1 MVDPLFGDRM
11 FSFLRLA
18 LPVLAAVAVA
28 IPAAAQDGFVPLARV
43 AAETGYTYAWLPGE
57 AAVSLTRPG
66 VAVVF
71 RAGDM
76 LYSVGDRVISAD
88 RAPEFDGTDLVVSP
102 ATVAA
107 LRSIALAFPAPP
119 PPRAAVPEA
128 TSASGALTVDVTFV
142 PGREAV
148 AVRGRGP
155 ADLPITI
162 TLTGEVSRDLPVLV
176 LSRTSVRTDA
186 DGMFYAVI
194 GTVNGP
200 PPGTAIVATATS
212 LPGVAPASKRII
224 VTHISP
230 LITSSPLDQLPQ

>member
-1 MVDPLFGDRM
+1 M

-18 LPVLAAVAVA
+18 IPIVATVALAL
-28 IPAAAQDGFVPLARV
+28 PAAAAERSVPLARV

-71 RAGDM
+71 RAGEM
-76 LYSVGDRVISAD
+76 LYRVGDRVISAD
-88 RAPEFDGTDLVVSP
+88 RAPEFDGSDLVVSP

-119 PPRAAVPEA
+119 PPRMQPPEA
-128 TSASGALTVDVTFV
+128 TSASGALTVDITFV
-142 PGREAV
+142 PGRDAV

-162 TLTGEVSRDLPVLV
+162 TLTGEISHDIPVIV
-176 LSRTSVRTDA
+176 LSRTSIRTDA
-186 DGMFYAVI
+186 DGTFSAII
-194 GTVNGP
+194 GTISGP
-200 PPGTAIVATATS
+200 PVGSNIIATATS
-212 LPGVAPASKRII
+212 LPGVTPATKKIT
-224 VTHISP
+224 VGFTSP
-230 LITSSPLDQLPQ
+230 AITASPLDSLPK

>member
-1 MVDPLFGDRM
+1 M
-11 FSFLRLA
+11 FSFIRLA
-18 LPVLAAVAVA
+18 LPVLAVVAMA
-28 IPAAAQDGFVPLARV
+28 FPAAAQDGAVPLARV

-107 LRSIALAFPAPP
+107 LRSIALAFPVPP
-119 PPRAAVPEA
+119 PPRMGVPEA
-128 TSASGALTVDVTFV
+128 TSASGALTVDLAFV
-142 PGREAV
+142 PGRDAV

-155 ADLPITI
+155 ADLPIMI
-162 TLTGEVSRDLPVLV
+162 TLTGEVSRDLPVIV

-186 DGMFYAVI
+186 DGMYYAVI
-194 GTVNGP
+194 GTVTSP
-200 PPGTAIVATATS
+200 TPGTAIVATATS
-212 LPGVAPASKRII
+212 LPGVAPASKRMVI
-224 VTHISP
+224 VHTSP
-230 LITSSPLDQLPQ
+230 LVNSSPLDQLPQ